1 MPYLEKIE
9 KTMIKERIP
18 QEIIKKL
25 KIEHPVNNDPKNVI
39 AVIERMDKL
48 LSDEQRFAVM
58 EKQGCCK
65 SGQRDRD
72 CKAFGIEHKNK
83 PLAEKIKLLSGI
95 QYMMIPRLNKDNT
108 ITVSYGGNQNGI
120 HTGKTTCS
128 CGQIKELK
136 QPFSVTPTFCGCCAG
151 HFLYH
156 YQNALGIKLK
166 LKEIVSSPLNTNGE
180 KPCEFKFEIV
190 DSKNQRSKKS
200 VNKK

>member
-1 MPYLEKIE
+1 MSVLLEKLMPFLEKIE
-9 KTMIKERIP
+9 KTMFKMKISP
-18 QEIIKKL
+18 EIIKKVG
-25 KIEHPVNNDPKNVI
+25 IDHPINNETQNVI
-39 AVIERMDKL
+39 AVIEKMDKL
-48 LSDEQRFAVM
+48 LSNEQLLAIM

-72 CKAFGIEHKNK
+72 CKAFGIEHKDK

-95 QYMMIPRLNKDNT
+95 QYMMTPRLNKDNT
-108 ITVSYGGNQNGI
+108 ITVSYGGNQNGV

-136 QPFSVTPTFCGCCAG
+136 QPFSVTSAYCGCCAG

-180 KPCEFKFEIV
+180 KPCEFSFEII
-190 DSKNQRSKKS
+190 DSR
-200 VNKK
+200 